1 MTEIL
6 ISERSK
12 PKNSDE
18 YIEMLRSQL
27 RGNSECGTTHYNL
40 AVALMG
46 KQEYDAAEKELH
58 DAIDCSPSLAEAYV
72 LLGGI
77 CLQRGDL
84 EGCLRYNK
92 YATKARA
99 GFAEGYA
106 NIGFVLLQLID
117 GKDEQADEEKLDR
130 AIKNLQKA
138 VIHNAN
144 FVQAYT
150 TLGNAY
156 LMKGLV
162 DESIAANL
170 EAIRIQPNFPIA
182 HNNLAVGYLQK
193 KEYELAIFHLD
204 KAKSLGFEVAEAM
217 KQELA
222 PYRKSKLI

>member
-1 MTEIL
+1 MTDI
-6 ISERSK
+6 IVSEK
-12 PKNSDE
+12 PKPKTSDE
-18 YIEMLRSQL
+18 YIEKLQSQL
-27 RGNSECGTTHYNL
+27 KGNTECGTTHYNL

-46 KQEYDAAEKELH
+46 KQEYDAAEKALH
-58 DAIDCSPSLAEAYV
+58 DAVDCSPSLAEAYV

-92 YATKARA
+92 YAVKARA

-106 NIGFVLLQLID
+106 NIGFVLLQIID
-117 GKDEQADEEKLDR
+117 GKDEEADNEKLDL

-138 VIHNAN
+138 VIHNAH

-150 TLGNAY
+150 TLANAY

-162 DESIAANL
+162 DESIQANL
-170 EAIRIQPNFPIA
+170 EAVRIQPEFPIA

-193 KEYELAIFHLD
+193 KEYELAIFHCD
-204 KAKSLGFEVAEAM
+204 KAESLGFQVAEAM

-222 PYRKSKLI
+222 THRN

>member
-1 MTEIL
+1 MTDAIV
-6 ISERSK
+6 SEK
-12 PKNSDE
+12 LKAKTSDE
-18 YIEMLRSQL
+18 YIEQLKSQL
-27 RGNSECGTTHYNL
+27 KGNTECGTTHYNL

-46 KQEYDAAEKELH
+46 KQEYDAAEKALH
-58 DAIDCSPSLAEAYV
+58 DAVDCSPSLAEAYV

-117 GKDEQADEEKLDR
+117 GKDENADEEKLDL

-150 TLGNAY
+150 TLANAY

-162 DESIAANL
+162 DESISANL
-170 EAIRIQPNFPIA
+170 EAIRIQPEFPIA

-193 KEYELAIFHLD
+193 KEYELAIIHCD
-204 KAKSLGFEVAEAM
+204 KAESFGFQVAEAM

-222 PYRKSKLI
+222 PHRSLS

>member
-1 MTEIL
+1 MTETT
-6 ISERSK
+6 ISESSK
-12 PKNSDE
+12 PRTSDE
-18 YIEMLRSQL
+18 YIEMMRAQL
-27 RGNSECGTTHYNL
+27 KGNSECGTTHYNL

-46 KQEYDAAEKELH
+46 KQEYDAAEKALH
-58 DAIDCSPSLAEAYV
+58 DAVDCSPSLAEAYV

-77 CLQRGDL
+77 CLQRNDL

-117 GKDEQADEEKLDR
+117 GKDAKDDEEKLDL
-130 AIKNLQKA
+130 AIKNLGKA
-138 VIHNAN
+138 IIHNSK

-156 LMKGLV
+156 LMKGLL
-162 DESIAANL
+162 DESIKANL
-170 EAIRIQPNFPIA
+170 EAVKIQPQFPIA
-182 HNNLAVGYLQK
+182 HNNLAVAYLEK
-193 KEYELAIFHLD
+193 KEYD
-204 KAKSLGFEVAEAM
+204 KALFHCDKAESLGFQVADAM

-222 PYRKSKLI
+222 LHRK

>member
-1 MTEIL
+1 MTEEK
-6 ISERSK
+6 ISERTK

-18 YIEMLRSQL
+18 YIEKLRMQL
-27 RGNSECGTTHYNL
+27 KGNAECGTTHYNL

-46 KQEYDAAEKELH
+46 KQEYDAAENALH
-58 DAIDCSPSLAEAYV
+58 DAVECSPSLAEAYV

-77 CLQRGDL
+77 CLQRNDL

-117 GKDEQADEEKLDR
+117 GKDEKEDEEKLDL
-130 AIKNLQKA
+130 AIKNLRKA
-138 VIHNAN
+138 IIHNAK

-156 LMKGLV
+156 LMKGLIE
-162 DESIAANL
+162 ESIKANL
-170 EAIRIQPNFPIA
+170 EAVKVQPEFPIA
-182 HNNLAVGYLQK
+182 HNNLAVAYLEQK
-193 KEYELAIFHLD
+193 DYDLAILHCD
-204 KAKSLGFEVAEAM
+204 KAESLGFKVADAM

-222 PYRKSKLI
+222 LYRK

>member
-1 MTEIL
+1 MADKVD
-6 ISERSK
+6 SERIK
-12 PKNSDE
+12 ARTSDE
-18 YIEMLRSQL
+18 YIEQL
-27 RGNSECGTTHYNL
+27 QKQLKGNAECGTTHYNL

-46 KQEYDAAEKELH
+46 KKEYDAAEKALH
-58 DAIDCSPSLAEAYV
+58 DAVDCSPSLAEAYV

-77 CLQRGDL
+77 CLQRNDL

-92 YATKARA
+92 YAVKARA

-117 GKDEQADEEKLDR
+117 GKDEKEDEEKLDL

-150 TLGNAY
+150 TLANAY

-162 DESIAANL
+162 DESIEANL
-170 EAIRIQPNFPIA
+170 EAIRIQPEFPIA

-193 KEYELAIFHLD
+193 KDYKRALFHCD
-204 KAKSLGFEVAEAM
+204 KAESLGFDIAQEM

-222 PYRKSKLI
+222 SHRI